1 MEVRWLGSVLV
12 PEHGGEA
19 AGPVSLNRSEAASI
33 TEMCTDATQTS
44 SVGICIS
51 NDTSRHPCI

>member
-1 MEVRWLGSVLV
+1 MEVRQLGSVLV

-33 TEMCTDATQTS
+33 TETCT
-44 SVGICIS
+44 VR
-51 NDTSRHPCI
+51 RHPDLLSWNPHFK